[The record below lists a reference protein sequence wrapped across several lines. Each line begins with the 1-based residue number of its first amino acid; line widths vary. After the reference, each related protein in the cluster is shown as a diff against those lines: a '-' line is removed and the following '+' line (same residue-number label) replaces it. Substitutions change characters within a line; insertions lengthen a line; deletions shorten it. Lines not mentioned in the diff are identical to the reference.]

1 MGVKIEPS
9 FDTLKSGALR
19 GRLMVNGV
27 SLSYTSKRIG
37 VNPDGTKKYES
48 KSTVK
53 QKICKMYDEAMH
65 RETVSKK
72 WRVEEWLLYWMNN
85 YKKPSDFYEV
95 KERSEKGGKVN
106 ANSYMRLDCTY
117 RNQIRG
123 TEAGKL
129 LLRKELANVL
139 PNDIRILLNELEE
152 KKLSYST
159 VKKAYNL
166 LGEAFAVAVENKY
179 MPMNPCRSLK
189 YKCSVSNRNKV
200 KEGGVLSKEQIENL
214 FIEALRE
221 GESGNAVYD
230 YGAGVA
236 LQLATGCRSGELR
249 ALSWDDIENNKI
261 HIKHSVSWVKDA
273 DENGK
278 LSGRSHPHISMT
290 KSDAGVRSIPYEE
303 GDIIDLCLKCLQ
315 RRCRKI
321 ECDKNL
327 VMPTS
332 KGGYL
337 TPNKY
342 NKTVNRIIDAVCSE
356 HMSSHALRHTFI
368 SYLVNDERCEI
379 ASVASIVGHGDISV
393 TLRYASH
400 TNMEKKK
407 NTMRSV
413 SSLYNKEEML
423 G

>member
-1 MGVKIEPS
+1 MGVNIEPS
-9 FDTLKSGALR
+9 FDALKSGAIR
-19 GRLMVNGV
+19 GRLMVNGI
-27 SLSYTSKRIG
+27 SLSYTAKRIG

-53 QKICKMYDEAMH
+53 RQICKMYDEAIHKEM
-65 RETVSKK
+65 VSKK
-72 WRVEEWLLYWMNN
+72 WKVEAWLLHWMNN
-85 YKKPSDFYEV
+85 YKKPNNFYEV
-95 KERSEKGGKVN
+95 EKRNKKRGKIN

-129 LLRKELANVL
+129 LLRKELVNVL
-139 PNDIRILLNELEE
+139 PDDIQRLLNELED
-152 KKLSYST
+152 KKLSDST
-159 VKKAYNL
+159 IKKAHNL
-166 LGEAFAVAVENKY
+166 LWEAFDMAVKNKY
-179 MPMNPCRSLK
+179 MPMNPCRMLEWTS
-189 YKCSVSNRNKV
+189 SASNRNKV
-200 KEGGVLSKEQIENL
+200 EEGGVLSKEQIESL
-214 FIEALRE
+214 FVEALRE
-221 GESGNAVYD
+221 DENGNAVYD

-236 LQLATGCRSGELR
+236 LQLAIGCRSGELR
-249 ALSWDDIENNKI
+249 ALTWEDIENNMI
-261 HIKHSVSWVKDA
+261 YIKHSVSWVKDV
-273 DENGK
+273 DENGN
-278 LSGRSHPHISMT
+278 LSGSSHPYISNT
-290 KSDAGVRSIPYEE
+290 KSDASVRIIPYED

-379 ASVASIVGHGDISV
+379 ASVASIVGHGDIRV